1 MPIRKHLDEAIAS
14 LNTMTSNFDSE
25 EDWSL
30 LLQEFLMATSR
41 NVKGCGEVI
50 CDSCPS
56 KNFPSLVTQIIQ
68 EMSRAVL
75 VINMK
80 GRFVYFN
87 DQAMAIL
94 NPSSIML
101 PPEKWAEAYRIW
113 AVDEDLKPIR
123 EMPTE
128 ELPAFRSL
136 QNQESVK
143 GSMAL
148 MKESG
153 PTVLSV
159 KSSPLYMGDKQYGCV
174 VIFDVV
180 ESRDN
185 S

>member
-1 MPIRKHLDEAIAS
+1 
-14 LNTMTSNFDSE
+14 
-25 EDWSL
+25 
-30 LLQEFLMATSR
+30 
-41 NVKGCGEVI
+41 
-50 CDSCPS
+50 
-56 KNFPSLVTQIIQ
+56 
-68 EMSRAVL
+68 MSRAVL